1 MRFKVHIT
9 LTLLS
14 RKLDSMKTSVYN
26 QKAEQIKEIEIAQ
39 NLLEDKVNDKV
50 VAQYVYIYLSNQRQG
65 NANVKDKS
73 EVRGGGKKPY
83 AQKGTGRARAG
94 SIRSPIWRGGGVTFG
109 PSNNVNW
116 KRKTTKN
123 FRASAFRNVFT
134 KLLQEERVKIVDNF
148 DLKAEEKMTK
158 KALELMQNFN
168 NPKKLTIVTS
178 DKKEPLI
185 KAFSNIKN
193 ARIIT
198 INRLNPYDLL
208 VGGTILLENSALE
221 QISEQWGKQIK

>member
-1 MRFKVHIT
+1 M
-9 LTLLS
+9 
-14 RKLDSMKTSVYN
+14 KLPVYN
-26 QKAEQIKEIEIAQ
+26 QKAEQIKEVEITE
-39 NLLEDKVNDKV
+39 NLLEEKVNDKV
-50 VAQYVYIYLSNQRQG
+50 VAQYVYVYLSNQRQG

-83 AQKGTGRARAG
+83 SQKGTGRARAG

-109 PSNNVNW
+109 PTNNVNW

-123 FRASAFRNVFT
+123 FRASAFRNVLT
-134 KLLQEERVKIVDNF
+134 KLVNADQIKIVDNF
-148 DLKAEEKMTK
+148 ELKAEEKMTK

-168 NPKKLTIVTS
+168 NPKKLTIITS

-193 ARIIT
+193 ARIVPL
-198 INRLNPYDLL
+198 NRLNPYDLL
-208 VGGTILLENSALE
+208 VGGTILLESSALE
-221 QISEQWGKQIK
+221 QIGEVWGKRAGSK